1 MDLNHF
7 TWKALRRHIDGKED
21 TMFKFPGILT
31 TVMLVTPLAA
41 QAETTIV
48 FNNFLGP
55 NNSLYTDIIQ
65 PWLSDIEA
73 QTEGRVTFQIPEAS
87 LAPPPELLTMVQQG
101 IADGGFIMTGFLEGS
116 NPLLQISMLPAM
128 NASAMAGSI
137 ASWRTYE
144 THLSQAETVKG
155 VELLGLLTLAPGSFY
170 SMNDTVFDDISDFK
184 GAKFWALPGHAARS
198 LTALGAVVSP
208 GPAVRMY
215 EVISGGVV
223 DAYCCIDYPGM
234 AAFNVTQF
242 TKSVTELPNNFFS
255 SAFALYLSSEVW
267 DTISAEDQAII
278 HSLSGE
284 ALARR
289 MNISVALNEE
299 YREAFVAAGGKIHQ
313 ASDELVEDLAKA
325 WSPVYQNWTDTA
337 DAAGIDGAAA
347 LAYYREQ
354 VALIAAGN

>member
-1 MDLNHF
+1 M
-7 TWKALRRHIDGKED
+7 T
-21 TMFKFPGILT
+21 KFPGLLAAA
-31 TVMLVTPLAA
+31 MMMTPLAA
-41 QAETTIV
+41 QADTTIV

-55 NNSLYTDIIQ
+55 TDGLYTDIIQ

-73 QTEGRVTFQIPEAS
+73 ETEGRVTFHVPEAS

-116 NPLLQISMLPAM
+116 NPLLQISLLPSV

-144 THLSQAETVKG
+144 NHLSQVETLEG
-155 VELLGLLTLAPGSFY
+155 VELLGLLTLSPGSFY
-170 SMNDTVFDDISDFK
+170 SMNDTEFDDISDFQ
-184 GAKFWALPGHAARS
+184 GVKFWALPGLASRS
-198 LTALGAVVSP
+198 LSALGAVVSP

-223 DAYCCIDYPGM
+223 DAYCCLDFSGL

-242 TKSVTELPNNFFS
+242 TKSATELPNGLYSGSF
-255 SAFALYLSSEVW
+255 AFYIGSDIW
-267 DTISAEDQAII
+267 DTISPEDQAII
-278 HSLSGE
+278 RGLSGE

-289 MNISVALNEE
+289 MIIS
-299 YREAFVAAGGKIHQ
+299 EAEGEADRAAFIASGGKVHQ
-313 ASDELVEDLAKA
+313 ASDELIAALADA
-325 WSPVYQNWTDTA
+325 WAPIYQDWTDAA

>member
-1 MDLNHF
+1 
-7 TWKALRRHIDGKED
+7 
-21 TMFKFPGILT
+21 
-31 TVMLVTPLAA
+31 
-41 QAETTIV
+41 V

-55 NNSLYTDIIQ
+55 TDGLYTDIIQ

-73 QTEGRVTFQIPEAS
+73 ETEGRVTFHVPEAS

-116 NPLLQISMLPAM
+116 NPLLQISLLPSV

-144 THLSQAETVKG
+144 NHLSKVETLEG
-155 VELLGLLTLAPGSFY
+155 VELLGLLTLSPGSFY
-170 SMNDTVFDDISDFK
+170 SMNDTEFDDISDFQ
-184 GAKFWALPGHAARS
+184 GVKFWALPGLASRS
-198 LTALGAVVSP
+198 LSALGAVVSP

-223 DAYCCIDYPGM
+223 DAYCCLDFSGL

-242 TKSVTELPNNFFS
+242 TKSATELPNGLYSGSF
-255 SAFALYLSSEVW
+255 AFYIGSDIW
-267 DTISAEDQAII
+267 DTISPEDQAII
-278 HSLSGE
+278 RGLSGE

-289 MNISVALNEE
+289 MIIS
-299 YREAFVAAGGKIHQ
+299 EAEGEADRAAFIASGGKVHQ
-313 ASDELVEDLAKA
+313 ASDELVAALADA
-325 WSPVYQNWTDTA
+325 WAPIYQDWTDAA